1 MLAARLHKGDLC
13 KGVSFDLS
21 MSVKDRIES
30 MRPIME
36 PILSEYRHGKNP
48 PVFTLRDKAIT
59 LCRSQNMLRKQHTPS
74 RYVVVHPRNRYG
86 DGLAPEHVYKL
97 VDAFSAHGFSLN
109 EIGVP
114 LASEVPPATHP
125 RGAEVRAFNEAIVKD
140 AQGALPPIAEEEYLY
155 MSLAKSHSSM
165 ASRSVIF
172 EMPHDNEMI
181 TDGDN
186 EEESASVH
194 EDEATDA
201 DHDNGACSVG

>member
-1 MLAARLHKGDLC
+1 MISAQ
-13 KGVSFDLS
+13 SF
-21 MSVKDRIES
+21 DRIES

-74 RYVVVHPRNRYG
+74 RYVVVHPRNRHG

-114 LASEVPPATHP
+114 LALEVPPATHP
-125 RGAEVRAFNEAIVKD
+125 PGAEVRAFNEAIVKD
-140 AQGALPPIAEEEYLY
+140 AQGALPPIAEEEYLC
-155 MSLAKSHSSM
+155 MSLARSHSSM

-186 EEESASVH
+186 EEESANVH
-194 EDEATDA
+194 EGEATDA

>member
-1 MLAARLHKGDLC
+1 MLAARHHKGGLC
-13 KGVSFDLS
+13 KGVGFDLA

-48 PVFTLRDKAIT
+48 PVVTPRDKAIT
-59 LCRSQNMLRKQHTPS
+59 LCRSQNMLRKQHTH
-74 RYVVVHPRNRYG
+74 VGVQPRNRHG

-114 LASEVPPATHP
+114 LALEVPPATHP
-125 RGAEVRAFNEAIVKD
+125 PGAEVRAFNEAIVKD
-140 AQGALPPIAEEEYLY
+140 AQGALPPIAEEEYLC
-155 MSLAKSHSSM
+155 MSLARSHSSM

-194 EDEATDA
+194 QDEATDA
-201 DHDNGACSVG
+201 DHEKWACSVG

>member
-1 MLAARLHKGDLC
+1 M
-13 KGVSFDLS
+13 SNTI
-21 MSVKDRIES
+21 SVKDRIET
-30 MRPIME
+30 MRPAME
-36 PILSEYRHGKNP
+36 QILWEYLHGENP
-48 PVFTLRDKAIT
+48 AVFTLKDKAIQ
-59 LCRSQNMLRKQHTPS
+59 LCESHNMLRVQKINS
-74 RYVVVHPRNRYG
+74 RYVVVHPRNRCG
-86 DGLAPEHVYKL
+86 DGLVPEHVYKL
-97 VDAFSAHGFSLN
+97 VDSFSLLGFSLN

-114 LASEVPPATHP
+114 LASEVPPVTHA
-125 RGAEVRAFNEAIVKD
+125 RGAEVRGFSEAIVKD